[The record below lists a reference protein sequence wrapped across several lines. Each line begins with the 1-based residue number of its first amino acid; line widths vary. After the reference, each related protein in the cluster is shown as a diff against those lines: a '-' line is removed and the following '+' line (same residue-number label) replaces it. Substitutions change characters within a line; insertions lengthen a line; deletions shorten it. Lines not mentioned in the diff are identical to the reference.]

1 MPKMKTLIIDD
12 DPDCRQIINDLF
24 SKFIPNAVVVGEA
37 ETVSEALELLKKE
50 KPQLVILNTELKNE
64 SGFQFLEK
72 AGKIKFE
79 IVFTTSKVEHAL
91 EAYNYPAADLLL
103 KPLTP
108 ELIKR
113 GFTRAMDRFYS
124 MKTYEDNPMLL
135 DFELKIPDGKDEKVF
150 HLEQVIRL
158 EANRSY
164 CWIITNNQPPF
175 LAAKHLAA
183 LEEILAP
190 RQFIRVHISHL
201 VNTHCI
207 KQFHPTENLIEMKDG
222 SRVPVSRERKKELK
236 SVLLKYVSG

>member
-12 DPDCRQIINDLF
+12 DPDCRQLINDLF

-113 GFTRAMDRFYS
+113 GFIRAMDRFYS

>member
-79 IVFTTSKVEHAL
+79 IVFTTSKVENAL

-201 VNTHCI
+201 VNIHCI
-207 KQFHPTENLIEMKDG
+207 KQFHPTENLIEMKDS

>member
-1 MPKMKTLIIDD
+1 MPQMSTLIIEDD
-12 DPDCRQIINDLF
+12 LDCRLIIKDLF
-24 SKFIPNAVVVGEA
+24 RKFIPDAVVVGEA
-37 ETVSEALELLKKE
+37 ETVSDALELLKKE
-50 KPQLVILNTELKNE
+50 KPQLVILNTELKHE

-72 AGKIKFE
+72 AGKLNFE
-79 IVFTTSKVEHAL
+79 IVFITSKEEHAL

-108 ELIKR
+108 ELLKR
-113 GFTRAMDRFYS
+113 GFNRAMDRFYS
-124 MKTYEDNPMLL
+124 MKTYEDNPLLL

-164 CWIITNNQPPF
+164 CWIITTNQPPF

-190 RQFIRVHISHL
+190 RQFIRVHISHM

-207 KQFHPTENLIEMKDG
+207 KQFHPTENLIEMMDG

-236 SVLLKYVSG
+236 SILLQYVAG

>member
-12 DPDCRQIINDLF
+12 DPDCRQLINDLF

-175 LAAKHLAA
+175 LAAKHLAS
-183 LEEILAP
+183 LEEILTP

>member
-12 DPDCRQIINDLF
+12 DPDCRQLINDLF

-37 ETVSEALELLKKE
+37 ESVSEALELVKKE

-135 DFELKIPDGKDEKVF
+135 DFELKIPDAKDEKVF

-236 SVLLKYVSG
+236 SVLLKYVTG

>member
-12 DPDCRQIINDLF
+12 DPDCRQLINDLF

-113 GFTRAMDRFYS
+113 GFIRAMDRFFS

>member
-12 DPDCRQIINDLF
+12 DPDCRQLINDLF

-175 LAAKHLAA
+175 LAAKHLAS
-183 LEEILAP
+183 LEEILTP

-236 SVLLKYVSG
+236 SVLLKYVTG

>member
-1 MPKMKTLIIDD
+1 MKTLIIDD

-79 IVFTTSKVEHAL
+79 IVFTTSKVENAL

-201 VNTHCI
+201 VNIHCI
-207 KQFHPTENLIEMKDG
+207 KQFHPTENLIEMKDS

>member
-175 LAAKHLAA
+175 LAAKHLAS

-236 SVLLKYVSG
+236 SVLLKYVTG